1 MNYTIEFKLKAVNFA
16 ETNSIRSAAEK
27 FKVERKRIRNWKQNK
42 AKLLS
47 TVATP
52 SGSKRKKLG
61 GGRKPMNEVLEEH
74 LIEWIH
80 DP

>member
-1 MNYTIEFKLKAVNFA
+1 MNFA
-16 ETNSIRSAAEK
+16 ETNSIRSTAEK
-27 FKVERKRIRNWKQNK
+27 FKVERKRIRDWKQNK

-61 GGRKPMNEVLEEH
+61 VAGNQ
-74 LIEWIH
+74 
-80 DP
+80 